1 MHILIAG
8 VGALGR
14 QVAES
19 LVDLRHDVVAIDIS
33 KAACEAVY
41 AELGVVAVHGSATD
55 VHVLEEAGARKAD
68 VLVTTLHSD
77 AENITAVLLAHSLG
91 AERTVARLQ
100 DPSYEDAYTA
110 AGVTHVVRATRL
122 LRNQI
127 VAHLMHPKV
136 HQIVNLEDHDV
147 EMFSI
152 DIPAGAKCSGMP
164 ISRLATNRGFPRQ
177 CLIAGLFRADQE
189 GMTIPRGDDVLRS
202 GDSVY
207 VFARPDDVERVVALL
222 TKT

>member
-19 LVDLRHDVVAIDIS
+19 LVELRHDVVAIDVS

-68 VLVTTLHSD
+68 VVVTTMHSD

-91 AERTVARLQ
+91 VERTVARLQ
-100 DPSYEDAYTA
+100 DPSYEDAYNA

-122 LRNQI
+122 LHNQI
-127 VAHLMHPKV
+127 ILHLQHPKV
-136 HQIVNLEDHDV
+136 HQIVTLEDHDV
-147 EMFSI
+147 EMFSV
-152 DIPAGAKCSGMP
+152 DIPTGAKCSGMQ
-164 ISRLATNRGFPRQ
+164 ISQLASSRGFPRQ
-177 CLIAGLFRADQE
+177 CLIAGLFRSGHK

-207 VFARPDDVERVVALL
+207 VFARNDDVERVVGLL
-222 TKT
+222 TKA